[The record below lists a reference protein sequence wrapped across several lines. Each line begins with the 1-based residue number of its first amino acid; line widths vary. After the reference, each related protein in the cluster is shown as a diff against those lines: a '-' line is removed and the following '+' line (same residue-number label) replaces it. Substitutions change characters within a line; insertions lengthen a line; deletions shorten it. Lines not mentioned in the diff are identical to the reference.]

1 VTDEDW
7 RDARELV
14 MRHGWNAVAY
24 QILNPGMSLWFSA
37 SRDAVAGYATFANV
51 RVIAGAPVCAHERL
65 ADVAHELESDARRA
79 GQRVLYFGAGE
90 RLERLY
96 RDSPAHRLVQL
107 GAQPVWDPREWPSI
121 VRRKASLR
129 AQLNRAR
136 NKQVRV
142 EEWPI
147 ARARASA
154 ELRVVLHD
162 WLASRGLP
170 PLGFMVT
177 TDLLTRGDDRR
188 VFVALRGAPSTIVG
202 FLVATPVPA
211 RTGWL
216 VEEWP
221 REPAAPNGTTHLLVD
236 AAMRGFAESGAT
248 YATLG
253 LAPLSTRGGAVGA
266 SEPLWLRA
274 TLGWLRAHG
283 RRFYNFRGLEAF
295 KAGFQPAA
303 WDPIFAITEGR
314 RFTPRSLR
322 AVAGV
327 FSGGS
332 PEVLVLRAL
341 ASAARHELRRLV
353 PRIDG

>member
-1 VTDEDW
+1 
-7 RDARELV
+7 
-14 MRHGWNAVAY
+14 MRYGWNSVAY

-37 SRDAVAGYATFANV
+37 ARDAVAGYASFSNV
-51 RVIAGAPVCAHERL
+51 RVIAGAPVCAHDRL
-65 ADVAHELESDARRA
+65 ADVAHELESDAKRD

-96 RDSPAHRLVQL
+96 RDSPVHRLVQL
-107 GAQPVWDPREWPSI
+107 GAQPVWDPRDWPAI
-121 VRRKASLR
+121 VRGKASLR

-147 ARARASA
+147 ARARGSA
-154 ELRVVLHD
+154 ELRGVLHD

-177 TDLLTRGDDRR
+177 TDVLQRGDDRR
-188 VFVALRGAPSTIVG
+188 VFVASRGEQAAIVG

-211 RTGWL
+211 RHGWL

-221 REPAAPNGTTHLLVD
+221 RSPAAPNGTTHLLVD
-236 AAMRGFAESGAT
+236 AAMRAFAESGAG

-253 LAPLSTRGGAVGA
+253 LAPLSTRGAA
-266 SEPLWLRA
+266 TASSEPLWLRA
-274 TLGWLRAHG
+274 TLAWVRAHG
-283 RRFYNFRGLEAF
+283 RRFYNFQGLEAF
-295 KAGFQPAA
+295 KAGFQPPS
-303 WDPIFAITEGR
+303 WDPIFAITQGA
-314 RFTPRSLR
+314 RFTPRTLR

-332 PEVLVLRAL
+332 PELLVLRAL
-341 ASAARHELRRLV
+341 TSAARHELRRLL
-353 PRIDG
+353 PRMNG